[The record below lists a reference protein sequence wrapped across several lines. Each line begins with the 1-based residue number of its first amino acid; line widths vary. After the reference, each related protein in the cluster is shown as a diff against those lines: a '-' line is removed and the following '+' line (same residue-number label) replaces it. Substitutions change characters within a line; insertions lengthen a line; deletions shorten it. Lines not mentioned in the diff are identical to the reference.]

1 MEDGTMDTLY
11 HDDNERVRRKNGR
24 IHKIEDGL
32 LYFEVAE
39 SGEHMIIPI
48 TRIVRIVKSRGEW

>member
-1 MEDGTMDTLY
+1 MEDGKMDTLY
-11 HDDNERVRRKNGR
+11 HDDNERVRRKTGR

-39 SGEHMIIPI
+39 SGEHIF
-48 TRIVRIVKSRGEW
+48 E